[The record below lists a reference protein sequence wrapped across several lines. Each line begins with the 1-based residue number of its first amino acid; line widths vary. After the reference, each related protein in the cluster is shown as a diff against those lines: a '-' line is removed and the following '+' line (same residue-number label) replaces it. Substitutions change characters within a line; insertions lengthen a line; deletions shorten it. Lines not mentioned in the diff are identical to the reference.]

1 MSRTYKDRP
10 YKHLKD
16 KLSWDERHEK
26 VEYEGYV
33 YDYAIPYS
41 YPDTSLREYLDSK
54 FIVGTC
60 IKTFIVEKA
69 GILKKRKRS
78 YYDAGDYWFRRTP
91 SWWTREFMTVPKRA
105 ACRNWEKQAIYA
117 DDLEDYKDC
126 PDFGRKPH
134 VYYW

>member
-10 YKHLKD
+10 YKYNKE
-16 KLSWDERHEK
+16 KVSWEDRHEEF
-26 VEYEGYV
+26 EYEAYT
-33 YDYAIPYS
+33 YDYALPYVGWRS
-41 YPDTSLREYLDSK
+41 YKEHLDSK
-54 FIVGTC
+54 FVVGTR
-60 IKTFIVEKA
+60 IKTFRVEKA
-69 GILKKRKRS
+69 GVLKKRKRF
-78 YYDAGDYWFRRTP
+78 YQDPDDNWYKRTP

-117 DDLEDYKDC
+117 DDLEDFEDC